1 MYFDEDEE
9 KKLFEDIQFKR
20 RVEFV
25 DDDNVNEVTCKHF
38 SKQSATYNVVDK
50 GCQVT
55 IQNEITSTLTQ
66 TRPRKHKECQ
76 TEVEE
81 EEIPESFMSEHVKR
95 LNKILDRRGTMI
107 EKAIEENNKTTAFKS
122 WLNFFGFLFSPPFT

>member
-25 DDDNVNEVTCKHF
+25 DDDNVNEITCKHF
-38 SKQSATYNVVDK
+38 SKQSAMYNVVDK

-55 IQNEITSTLTQ
+55 IQNEITSTMTQ
-66 TRPRKHKECQ
+66 TRPRKSKECQ

-81 EEIPESFMSEHVKR
+81 EVIPESFMSEHVKR
-95 LNKILDRRGTMI
+95 LTKILDRRGQLI
-107 EKAIEENNKTTAFKS
+107 ENAIEENNKTKAFQS
-122 WLNFFGFLFSPPFT
+122 WLHLFKMAVYL